1 MGFVPCW
8 DLANRPYHCLCRSQ
22 QDDRTLCISLS
33 LSNSND
39 LDRDAA
45 RLCEST
51 PQRCCHWFSYLVRD
65 GNLVSHSLREGT
77 ASAASGR
84 ARIKRA
90 DLSRFTR
97 VQH

>member
-1 MGFVPCW
+1 MGFVTWW
-8 DLANRPYHCLCRSQ
+8 DLANRTYHCLCRSQ

-39 LDRDAA
+39 LDRDAV

-77 ASAASGR
+77 GSASSLR
-84 ARIKRA
+84 ARIKRR
-90 DLSRFTR
+90 DLALLTS
-97 VQH
+97 VQE